1 MPIQNSEIAFVSCHF
16 NPCNYVLPVENLAK
30 TKESLAKFGI
40 GFHVATCEFC
50 SYEDLKAGKAGEDF
64 ISASIIWQKEALL
77 NAAVARLPGAI
88 KYVVII
94 DADVLIDDENWLE
107 KLKESLE
114 NHSIVQPWKRGIFL
128 NADGEEQGLMAS
140 CGYGDSLDDPRA
152 SNFRVYHPGLIWAFR
167 RNFWTIGPGLFDL
180 CPVGTG
186 DVLLANALI
195 SSTPNEIDA
204 TNQMLSE
211 KMRQWENDLSTWIRD
226 ERIGYV
232 DADIKTLYHGEFK
245 NRKYASR
252 VELAKDF
259 DPSTDLKPRTGPGPI
274 EWSDYARENKAA
286 MIQGIAG
293 YFNARL
299 EDGDTWTK
307 EEVAEVHVNPPDQPN
322 LYPEEFTDE
331 TPKIPYEL

>member
-16 NPCNYVLPVENLAK
+16 NPCNYVLPIENLAK

-50 SYEDLKAGKAGEDF
+50 SYEDLKEGKTGDDF

-94 DADVLIDDENWLE
+94 DADVLIDDDKWLE
-107 KLKESLE
+107 KLKESLN

-140 CGYGDSLDDPRA
+140 CGYGNSLDDPRA

-211 KMRQWENDLSTWIRD
+211 KMRQWENDLSIWLQG

-232 DADIKTLYHGEFK
+232 DADVKTLYHGEFK

-259 DPSTDLKPRTGPGPI
+259 DPSTDIKPRTEPGVI
-274 EWSDYARENKAA
+274 EWTDYARENKAT
-286 MIQGIAG
+286 MIEGIAG

-299 EDGDTWTK
+299 EDGDTWKKVTPK
-307 EEVAEVHVNPPDQPN
+307 EIYINPPDQPN
-322 LYPEEFTDE
+322 LYDVESLDE
-331 TPKIPYEL
+331 IASIPYEL